1 MPERIIEGAQLEK
14 LRTDG
19 VISDNEIA
27 IQEGDIVLAKNVVN
41 QSRRIIG
48 KVSEIL
54 TESNKKRIL
63 RD

>member
-19 VISDNEIA
+19 IISDNEIA